1 LYKNPDSIT
10 DKQKE
15 ILQSYLETLKW
26 G

>member
-10 DKQKE
+10 DQQKE